1 MNKDYKSKFLKKLI
15 KYVSKKK
22 LRCFYL
28 GNFFNINDKSNSD
41 IDLYI
46 NFRTNS
52 ELLLI
57 IINFSKIFGY
67 KICNIIQYEINSF
80 YIIFSLRNRSVIN
93 FISIDVCNNY
103 FFKNRLLLDFKKE
116 IKSENDKYSNNKIN
130 QISNLLSFKYYFL
143 KKIMKNDIN
152 ETSLKFLKKIYLSEN
167 KKINLF
173 LLSIYNFK

>member
-1 MNKDYKSKFLKKLI
+1 MKLI
-15 KYVSKKK
+15 V
-22 LRCFYL
+22 
-28 GNFFNINDKSNSD
+28 
-41 IDLYI
+41 
-46 NFRTNS
+46 
-52 ELLLI
+52 
-57 IINFSKIFGY
+57 
-67 KICNIIQYEINSF
+67 F

-167 KKINLF
+167 KKIDLF
-173 LLSIYNFK
+173 LLSIYNFKEKNNIVKNIKKTKLFFF